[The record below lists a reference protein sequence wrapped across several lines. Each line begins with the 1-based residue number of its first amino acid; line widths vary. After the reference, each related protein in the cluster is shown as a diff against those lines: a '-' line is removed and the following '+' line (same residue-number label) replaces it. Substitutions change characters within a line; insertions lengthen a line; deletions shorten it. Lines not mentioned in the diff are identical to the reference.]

1 MSKKTVVTP
10 ERETPAQNVPEQGH
24 TSVAVSSGGAA
35 TLHTW
40 RNIRLIIGREYKNRV
55 TQRSF
60 VITSIILL
68 VIVFLAAFVP
78 TIVQLIT
85 ARTTSQ
91 THIVVVNDAGSVAG
105 LNDTA
110 LAAYIDTALNG
121 TTGTQTAGNPA
132 FALTFSTAHA
142 LPDLQNQVKNGQLDI
157 LLALARATNQ
167 DLRLTYNTSASATND
182 TNLSTI
188 QALAQLLTFL
198 DTAHR
203 LDLTSSQ
210 TQRLS
215 APPDLTVVYSQQSQ
229 STRPE
234 SEIIA
239 GDVLAIAGAILIFIS
254 VSIYAN
260 IVAAGVAEEKG
271 SRIMEILVNAATP
284 FQLLVGKIVGIGA
297 ACLTQMGCLVVV
309 GIGALLLQTPLQA
322 ALFGAKAGGFI
333 QYLTG
338 VSIPFYLLF
347 LVYILLAF
355 FLYTTLYAGF
365 GAMVKRQDEV
375 QNATILPS
383 LLVITGYLLFY
394 LGLASPNAAWTKVLS
409 YIPFFTPELMLVRLA
424 LGTVAWWE
432 IVVTTAL
439 MLGAILACTWFAA
452 RLYRYGVL
460 MYGQRPGLGQLLKL
474 ARMN

>member
-1 MSKKTVVTP
+1 MSKKTGVTRD
-10 ERETPAQNVPEQGH
+10 RETLAPNVPEQGQ

-60 VITSIILL
+60 IIMSIILL
-68 VIVFLAAFVP
+68 VIVFLAAFIP
-78 TIVQLIT
+78 TMVQLIT

-110 LAAYIDTALNG
+110 LAAYIGTALNG
-121 TTGTQTAGNPA
+121 TTGTQTAGTPA

-142 LPDLQNQVKNGQLDI
+142 LADLQNQVKSGQLDI
-157 LLALARATNQ
+157 LLVLARATNQ
-167 DLRLTYNTSASATND
+167 DVRLTYDTSASATND
-182 TNLSTI
+182 SNLSTI

-203 LDLTSSQ
+203 LGLTSSQ
-210 TQRLS
+210 AQRLS
-215 APPDLTVVYSQQSQ
+215 APPDLTVVYTQQSQ
-229 STRPE
+229 TTRPV
-234 SEIIA
+234 SEIAA
-239 GDVLAIAGAILIFIS
+239 GFVLAYAGAILIY
-254 VSIYAN
+254 VSIGLYAG
-260 IVAAGVAEEKG
+260 IVAAGVAEEKS
-271 SRIMEILVNAATP
+271 SRMMEILVNAATP
-284 FQLLVGKIVGIGA
+284 FQLLAGKIVGIGA

-309 GIGALLLQTPLQA
+309 GIAALLLQTPLQA
-322 ALFGAKAGGFI
+322 ALFGANAGGFT

-347 LVYILLAF
+347 LLYLLLAF
-355 FLYTTLYAGF
+355 FLYATLYAGLA
-365 GAMVKRQDEV
+365 AMVKRQEEV
-375 QNATILPS
+375 QSAIMLPQMLMVS
-383 LLVITGYLLFY
+383 GYLLFF
-394 LGLASPNAAWTKVLS
+394 LAVFTPDATLTKVLS
-409 YIPFFTPELMLVRLA
+409 YIPFWTPWVMLVRIA
-424 LGTVAWWE
+424 RGTVAWWE
-432 IVVTTAL
+432 IVVTIAL

-460 MYGQRPGLGQLLKL
+460 MYGQRPSLGHLLKL
-474 ARMN
+474 VRMN